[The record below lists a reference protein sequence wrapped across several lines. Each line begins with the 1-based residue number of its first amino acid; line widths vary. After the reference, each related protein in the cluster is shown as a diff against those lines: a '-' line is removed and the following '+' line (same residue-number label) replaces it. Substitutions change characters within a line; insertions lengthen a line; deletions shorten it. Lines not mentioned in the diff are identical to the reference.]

1 MKIAVFAVIDHQVSQ
16 IMHAVDASI
25 TEKSFVKANMNNYCS
40 NRMVKLVN
48 ELNGQLITKENDK
61 ICLAMEP

>member
-16 IMHAVDASI
+16 IMGAADAI
-25 TEKSFVKANMNNYCS
+25 IAEKSFVKANMNSYCS

-48 ELNGQLITKENDK
+48 
-61 ICLAMEP
+61 